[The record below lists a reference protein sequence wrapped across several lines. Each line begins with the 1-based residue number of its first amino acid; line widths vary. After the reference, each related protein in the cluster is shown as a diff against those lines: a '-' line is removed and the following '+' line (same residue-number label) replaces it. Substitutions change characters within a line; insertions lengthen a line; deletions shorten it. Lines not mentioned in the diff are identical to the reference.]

1 MESILNNITECVQN
15 YESGTFLT
23 KEKLL
28 TLNRRLSSNIYY
40 LTKHNIEAFE
50 KFNSII
56 YNNKKDS
63 NAKAT
68 VIAHQEVPELRMTR
82 KILESCKNVSIS
94 INNELSIIKNES

>member
-1 MESILNNITECVQN
+1 MNTILNNITDCIDD
-15 YESGTFLT
+15 YEGGTFLT

-28 TLNRRLSSNIYY
+28 QLNRRLSSNLYY
-40 LTKHNIEAFE
+40 LSKYNIEAFQ

-56 YNNKKDS
+56 YNSNKS
-63 NAKAT
+63 VARAT
-68 VIAHQEVPELRMTR
+68 VDAHQEIPELRMTR

>member
-1 MESILNNITECVQN
+1 MINILNNITECVQL
-15 YESGTFLT
+15 YESGTYLT

-28 TLNRRLSSNIYY
+28 DLNRRLSSNIYY
-40 LTKHNIEAFE
+40 LTKYNIEAFE

-68 VIAHQEVPELRMTR
+68 VIAHQEVPELRHTR
-82 KILESCKNVSIS
+82 KILEACKNVSIS
-94 INNELSIIKNES
+94 INNELSIIKNEK

>member
-1 MESILNNITECVQN
+1 MIRILDNITDCIDN

-28 TLNRRLSSNIYY
+28 ALNRRLSSNIYY
-40 LTKHNIEAFE
+40 LTKYNIEAFQ

-56 YNNKKDS
+56 YNNNKDS

-68 VIAHQEVPELRMTR
+68 VKAHQEVPELRQTR
-82 KILESCKNVSIS
+82 KILEACKNVSIS
-94 INNELSIIKNES
+94 INNELSIIKNEK

>member
-1 MESILNNITECVQN
+1 MVDILNNISNCVMR
-15 YESGTFLT
+15 YESGEYLT

-28 TLNRRLSSNIYY
+28 SLNRSLSSNIYY

-68 VIAHQEVPELRMTR
+68 VIAHQEVPELRQTR
-82 KILESCKNVSIS
+82 KILEACKNVSIS
-94 INNELSIIKNES
+94 INNELSIIKNE